1 MGQSLSL
8 LPREGS
14 LAVDRT
20 GRCQT
25 DEIITGN
32 ETINEIEVLQ
42 GKVLQ

>member
-14 LAVDRT
+14 LAMGRT

-25 DEIITGN
+25 NEIITGN
-32 ETINEIEVLQ
+32 ETIN
-42 GKVLQ
+42 